1 MPLEEQTYREGV
13 KNDLQDIKDTQAE
26 IKAMVGY
33 TNGKVRK
40 IIVALLLLG
49 GIVIGLVSKN
59 AADVVHLF
67 TGVIH

>member
-13 KNDLQDIKDTQAE
+13 KSDLQEIKDSQKELRGMLAF
-26 IKAMVGY
+26 
-33 TNGKVRK
+33 TNGKLRK
-40 IIVALLLLG
+40 VIVAMLLLG